1 MSRSDSCRW
10 KRGEGLSRSHLRAV
24 PAIPCE
30 PQISGFLCVHCRQ
43 RGHSSFQRV
52 VSLREG
58 CSTSQSLGLAPVPA
72 PGSLPSSAL
81 CNTAPQ
87 LGPRHVGGLWWSR
100 EWNPSPS
107 PPQEPEPSPEAPQ
120 DIHSSSTPSRGV
132 LAAHL
137 ALPANP
143 HKTGLEIFLWGLLNN
158 SSREA
163 LESTELLSYLG
174 VLK

>member
-1 MSRSDSCRW
+1 MQPRPFCLVSRSDSCRW

-58 CSTSQSLGLAPVPA
+58 CSTSQSLGLAPIPA

-120 DIHSSSTPSRGV
+120 DIHSSST
-132 LAAHL
+132 AHPNPPEVSWL
-137 ALPANP
+137 HISPCLPIP
-143 HKTGLEIFLWGLLNN
+143 TKWGWKY
-158 SSREA
+158 SF
-163 LESTELLSYLG
+163 G
-174 VLK
+174 DC